1 MNYEQLIKRVKSN
14 KLPTRKMGDLF
25 VSDVPE
31 GMTEDHA
38 IEIISMTQVA
48 WKYRDAYENG
58 EPIPDDLTD
67 DIFDQ
72 IEENKSILNRF
83 NLGDLI

>member
-1 MNYEQLIKRVKSN
+1 MNYAQLIKRVKSN

-48 WKYRDAYENG
+48 WKYRAAYESG
-58 EPIPDDLTD
+58 GDIPDDLTD
-67 DIFDQ
+67 EIFAC
-72 IEENKSILNRF
+72 IAENKAVLNRF
-83 NLGDLI
+83 DPGDLL